1 MKDRD
6 SITEEAIK
14 EVAEILA
21 RGYVRLMMSQ
31 PEDPSG
37 AAAGNAA
44 GETAVA
50 LPKPARR
57 SSGKKLEPLDAAPPL
72 AAPPRSESR
81 APIPEE
87 ARGAIA
93 ERLNQLSQMTTQEL
107 KAEYEALF
115 GQRPRTTNKQHL
127 LRRIA
132 WEIQAQIEGRL
143 PDAIRDYACRIAA
156 QTDLFKRIAENLKK
170 RNAPTTSPEPQVA
183 RPRERRPATRVPK
196 PRDPRL
202 PVPGSLLILKRGR
215 ETVRVTVLDSGFEY
229 AGQKYRSLTSVGR
242 AVAGR
247 PVNAFEFFGLER
259 QDADRPRDP
268 TSAARK
274 G

>member
-1 MKDRD
+1 MKERD

-21 RGYVRLMMSQ
+21 KGYVKLMMKRR
-31 PEDPSG
+31 EDPSG

-50 LPKPARR
+50 PPKPARR
-57 SSGKKLEPLDAAPPL
+57 DTRKKPATPDAPPPPV
-72 AAPPRSESR
+72 APPRSEPR
-81 APIPEE
+81 APISEE
-87 ARGAIA
+87 ARAAIA
-93 ERLNQLSQMTTQEL
+93 ERLNRLSKMTTQEL

-143 PDAIRDYACRIAA
+143 PDAIRDYACRIAE

-183 RPRERRPATRVPK
+183 RPRERRRATRAPK

-229 AGQKYRSLTSVGR
+229 AGQKYRSLTAVGR

-247 PVNAFEFFGLER
+247 SVNAFEFFGLER
-259 QDADRPRDP
+259 HDVDSSRDP
-268 TSAARK
+268 ASAARK